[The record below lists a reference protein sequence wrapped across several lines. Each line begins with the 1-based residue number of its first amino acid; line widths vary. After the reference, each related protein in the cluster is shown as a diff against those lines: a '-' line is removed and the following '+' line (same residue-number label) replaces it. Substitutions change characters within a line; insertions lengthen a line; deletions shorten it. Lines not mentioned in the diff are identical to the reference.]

1 MRSDHAATRALNVTF
16 TSAPA
21 IRRPAPVARR
31 PSHVARVLQHAPL
44 AGLLALAFAVLQY
57 AAR

>member
-21 IRRPAPVARR
+21 IRRPARR
-31 PSHVARVLQHAPL
+31 APSLLSRVLQHAPL
-44 AGLLALAFAVLQY
+44 AVGLALAFAVLQY
-57 AAR
+57 VAR